1 MAGRLF
7 RKSDLQ
13 PRGSTGGVVESE
25 IGIRSNCTSS
35 GGTEAELRSPERL
48 VNHWILEFNFHCA
61 VQAFRDGEYEEF
73 CAILNVITAVLNRP
87 YIDTEEIGKKLLTIQ
102 FLTKFG
108 KDTFPL
114 ESVLSILDQMKTE
127 LSLDE
132 GLFQET
138 RGALVQ
144 QAVVESIK
152 NNRFQEASKILEQ
165 PCSKDTID
173 QKLLSK
179 IIKEKN
185 SSHPDLDLL
194 SYSTLKR
201 RMLCF
206 AETLIGNSEPFLLLS
221 AKKSTSSTPETQNE
235 DVRLVSNQA
244 AHQNLQPSDGN
255 KYSSSAEDKCFICSS
270 RVEAQPGL
278 PCSFTALQTAFCVL
292 HKSPVDPVA
301 LFKNLDRLD
310 FQLCENS
317 EAQKRIRSMKEKAK
331 AKEIQQ
337 FKKPN
342 ANCIQAVSRFIIE
355 PDSQDE
361 VECVDTTPDG
371 RREIK
376 HNRECPIKL
385 CNGNSTLKEIESQ
398 KTSLR
403 AKRQKYLNHPNIVED
418 KEEWSDEE
426 LLFDVPRKLSV
437 PNVRTSPTESNFLI
451 SSKRQKWTVEESE
464 WIKQGVQKF
473 GAGNWLKIL
482 KHYPFCDRTSV
493 MIKDRWRTMQ
503 RLGMT

>member
-7 RKSDLQ
+7 GRSEVQL
-13 PRGSTGGVVESE
+13 RGSAGGLVESE
-25 IGIRSNCTSS
+25 MGIRSNCMSS
-35 GGTEAELRSPERL
+35 GGIEADLRNPERL

-87 YIDTEEIGKKLLTIQ
+87 YIDTEEIGKNLLTIQ

-165 PCSKDTID
+165 LCSKDTID

-221 AKKSTSSTPETQNE
+221 AKKSTSSTAETQNE
-235 DVRLVSNQA
+235 EVRLVSNQA
-244 AHQNLQPSDGN
+244 ACQNSQPSDGN
-255 KYSSSAEDKCFICSS
+255 KCSSSAEDKCFICSS

-292 HKSPVDPVA
+292 HKSTVDPVA
-301 LFKNLDRLD
+301 LFKKLDRLD

-317 EAQKRIRSMKEKAK
+317 ETQNRIRSTKEKTK

-342 ANCIQAVSRFIIE
+342 ANCIQAVSRFIID

-361 VECVDTTPDG
+361 VECVDTTPDD
-371 RREIK
+371 RRDIK
-376 HNRECPIKL
+376 NNRECPIKL
-385 CNGNSTLKEIESQ
+385 RNGNSTLEEIASQRNSQ
-398 KTSLR
+398 K
-403 AKRQKYLNHPNIVED
+403 AKRQRYLENPDIVEN
-418 KEEWSDEE
+418 KEDWSDEE

-437 PNVRTSPTESNFLI
+437 PNGRTSPTESNFSL